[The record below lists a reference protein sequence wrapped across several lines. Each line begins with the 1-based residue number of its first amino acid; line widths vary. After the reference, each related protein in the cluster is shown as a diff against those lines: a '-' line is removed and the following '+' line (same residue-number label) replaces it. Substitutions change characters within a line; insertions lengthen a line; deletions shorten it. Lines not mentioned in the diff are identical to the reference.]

1 MYNRPTSPLPPS
13 GSLSPS
19 LPEMEGRTY
28 SLNNRLLV
36 SPLPLE
42 GDGGGFHL
50 EGGERLLFLA
60 LIKQL
65 ILFLS
70 REAVVAALANLV
82 EDAVYLLLFLL
93 LTGIIIPVAFG
104 TAIAVATR

>member
-1 MYNRPTSPLPPS
+1 M
-13 GSLSPS
+13 
-19 LPEMEGRTY
+19 
-28 SLNNRLLV
+28 
-36 SPLPLE
+36 
-42 GDGGGFHL
+42 
-50 EGGERLLFLA
+50 
-60 LIKQL
+60 IKQL

-93 LTGIIIPVAFG
+93 LAGIIIPVAFG